1 MALSLARG
9 VIVAILG
16 LIAYGLYTH
25 PPFESVRRGEVLAR
39 TDALDGSVSVYT
51 SGTVLVLP
59 GIHQVRRYSIRDQVY
74 RPEESASATG
84 PAPFQS
90 IEGLSIGVDLAVR
103 WTVDRARLA
112 QMSKEFPDDISADLV
127 APAVQGIVYPTFA
140 RYSVREIF
148 SQRRTQIRDELI
160 AELKP
165 KFTAMGLVLRE
176 VEMGK
181 VDLPP
186 DYRAGM
192 EKLLSEELETEK
204 IHYTLQ
210 LKEAQVK
217 QQQLEAEADKVRRQT
232 AAEAAGQEQVIAARA
247 QEETMKH
254 ILPFKQ
260 KQIEQRQLEAEAD
273 KVARI
278 RTAEGAAEARRIEA
292 KGEADSRQKLADAE
306 AYRLDLV
313 GKANAGQMEREG
325 ALVARYPLL
334 IQKTLA
340 DKLSDKVQVIIAPLP
355 AAGKFIGSSL
365 IGDQSSPN
373 SVDDAA
379 ALASVST
386 APRQEPPGDARAR
399 GIARH
404 RGPGPRRVARSA
416 AHECYRTHAAMAG
429 RCARGSRRTG
439 RIPEGL
445 RLSSRAG
452 RILAGGCGPAGRS
465 LRERRFRASR
475 RAALPARKPG
485 IRGARH

>member
-1 MALSLARG
+1 MSGRLDALFEFLRRGLIEPLGRLGGLTLAALRSLTAVLSRFRWRAAMIA
-9 VIVAILG
+9 VLALIALG
-16 LIAYGLYTH
+16 LWTH

-39 TDALDGSVSVYT
+39 TDALDGAVSVYT
-51 SGTVLVLP
+51 TGTVLVLP

-74 RPEESASATG
+74 RPADSASATG

-90 IEGLSIGVDLAVR
+90 VEGLSIGVDLAIR
-103 WTVDRARLA
+103 WTVDRARLG
-112 QMSKEFPDDISADLV
+112 QMSKEFPDDLSADLV
-127 APAVQGIVYPTFA
+127 APAVQGILYPTFA

-148 SQRRTQIRDELI
+148 SQRRTEIQKELI
-160 AELKP
+160 AELTP
-165 KFTAMGLVLRE
+165 KFTAMGLVLRA
-176 VEMGK
+176 VDMGK

-192 EKLLSEELETEK
+192 ERLLSEELETEK
-204 IHYTLQ
+204 IHYTLE
-210 LKEAQVK
+210 LKEAAVK

-232 AAEAAGQEQVIAARA
+232 AAEAAGAEQVIAARA

-292 KGEADSRQKLADAE
+292 RGEADSRQKLADAE

-365 IGDQSSPN
+365 LGDLSPA
-373 SVDDAA
+373 SPVDNAQTAA
-379 ALASVST
+379 IAQGGAS
-386 APRQEPPGDARAR
+386 P
-399 GIARH
+399 
-404 RGPGPRRVARSA
+404 
-416 AHECYRTHAAMAG
+416 
-429 RCARGSRRTG
+429 
-439 RIPEGL
+439 
-445 RLSSRAG
+445 
-452 RILAGGCGPAGRS
+452 
-465 LRERRFRASR
+465 
-475 RAALPARKPG
+475 
-485 IRGARH
+485 

>member
-1 MALSLARG
+1 MSGRLDAFFEFVRR
-9 VIVAILG
+9 G
-16 LIAYGLYTH
+16 LIEPLRRLGALIATALRLVTLNLWRFRWRAAAAAVCGLIVYGLCTH
-25 PPFESVRRGEVLAR
+25 PPFQTVRRGEVLAR
-39 TDALDGSVSVYT
+39 SDAIDGSVSVYS

-59 GIHQVRRYSIRDQVY
+59 AIHQVRRYSIRDQVY
-74 RPEESASATG
+74 RPEDSASATG
-84 PAPFQS
+84 SGPFQS

-112 QMSKEFPDDISADLV
+112 QMSKEFPDDIGADLV
-127 APAVQGIVYPTFA
+127 APAVQGVVYPTFA

-148 SQRRTQIRDELI
+148 SQRRTEIRDELV
-160 AELKP
+160 AALRP
-165 KFTAMGLVLRE
+165 KFVAMGLVLRE

-204 IHYTLQ
+204 IRYTLQ

-292 KGEADSRQKLADAE
+292 RGEADSRQKLADAE

-373 SVDDAA
+373 PDA
-379 ALASVST
+379 
-386 APRQEPPGDARAR
+386 G
-399 GIARH
+399 
-404 RGPGPRRVARSA
+404 
-416 AHECYRTHAAMAG
+416 
-429 RCARGSRRTG
+429 
-439 RIPEGL
+439 
-445 RLSSRAG
+445 
-452 RILAGGCGPAGRS
+452 
-465 LRERRFRASR
+465 ASR
-475 RAALPARKPG
+475 
-485 IRGARH
+485 

>member
-1 MALSLARG
+1 VSDRLDALFEFVRRGIVEPLGRLGGLVAAALRSLTTGLWRFRWRVAMTA
-9 VIVAILG
+9 VLILIV
-16 LIAYGLYTH
+16 YGLCTH
-25 PPFESVRRGEVLAR
+25 PPFDSVRRGEVLAR
-39 TDALDGSVSVYT
+39 TALDGSVSVYT
-51 SGTVLVLP
+51 AGTVLVLP

-74 RPEESASATG
+74 RPTQSASATG

-112 QMSKEFPDDISADLV
+112 QMSKEFPDDISAELV

-148 SQRRTQIRDELI
+148 SQRRTEIREELI
-160 AELKP
+160 AALKP

-260 KQIEQRQLEAEAD
+260 KQIAQRQLEAEAD

-292 KGEADSRQKLADAE
+292 RGEADSRQKLADAE

-334 IQKTLA
+334 IQKALA

-365 IGDQSSPN
+365 LGDQSPVN
-373 SVDDAA
+373 LIDDPAA
-379 ALASVST
+379 AATSHAGVS
-386 APRQEPPGDARAR
+386 R
-399 GIARH
+399 
-404 RGPGPRRVARSA
+404 
-416 AHECYRTHAAMAG
+416 
-429 RCARGSRRTG
+429 
-439 RIPEGL
+439 
-445 RLSSRAG
+445 
-452 RILAGGCGPAGRS
+452 
-465 LRERRFRASR
+465 
-475 RAALPARKPG
+475 
-485 IRGARH
+485 

>member
-1 MALSLARG
+1 MSGRLDALLEWVIAALGSLSPGLRRFRWRV
-9 VIVAILG
+9 VISAVLIL
-16 LIAYGLYTH
+16 ILYALCIH
-25 PPFESVRRGEVLAR
+25 PPFVSVRRGEVLAR
-39 TDALDGSVSVYT
+39 TDALDGSVSVYNG
-51 SGTVLVLP
+51 GTVLVLP

-74 RPEESASATG
+74 RPTDSASATG

-90 IEGLSIGVDLAVR
+90 VEGLSIGVDLAVR

-148 SQRRTQIRDELI
+148 SQRRTEIQRELM
-160 AELKP
+160 AELRP
-165 KFTAMGLVLRE
+165 KFMAMGLVLRA
-176 VEMGK
+176 VDMGK

-204 IHYTLQ
+204 IHYSLQ

-217 QQQLEAEADKVRRQT
+217 QQQVEAEADKVRRQT

-260 KQIEQRQLEAEAD
+260 KQIEQRQLEAEAE

-292 KGEADSRQKLADAE
+292 RGEADSRQKLADAE

-355 AAGKFIGSSL
+355 AAGKFLGSNL
-365 IGDQSSPN
+365 IGDQSAVSP
-373 SVDDAA
+373 VADAA
-379 ALASVST
+379 AAVTS
-386 APRQEPPGDARAR
+386 QG
-399 GIARH
+399 
-404 RGPGPRRVARSA
+404 
-416 AHECYRTHAAMAG
+416 
-429 RCARGSRRTG
+429 RGS
-439 RIPEGL
+439 P
-445 RLSSRAG
+445 
-452 RILAGGCGPAGRS
+452 
-465 LRERRFRASR
+465 
-475 RAALPARKPG
+475 
-485 IRGARH
+485 

>member
-1 MALSLARG
+1 MSGRLDALFEFVRRGLIEPLGRLGGLLVAALRSLAPGLWRFRWR
-9 VIVAILG
+9 VVTTAVLVLIVFG
-16 LIAYGLYTH
+16 LCVH
-25 PPFESVRRGEVLAR
+25 PPFDSVHRGEVLAR

-51 SGTVLVLP
+51 AGTLLVLP

-74 RPEESASATG
+74 RPAESASATG
-84 PAPFQS
+84 SAPFQS
-90 IEGLSIGVDLAVR
+90 VEGLSIGVDLTVR
-103 WTVDRARLA
+103 WTVDLARLP
-112 QMSKEFPDDISADLV
+112 QKTKEFPDDISADLV

-148 SQRRTQIRDELI
+148 SQRRTEIKQDLI

-176 VEMGK
+176 VDIGK

-192 EKLLSEELETEK
+192 EKLLAEELETEK

-217 QQQLEAEADKVRRQT
+217 QQQVEAEADKVRRQT

-292 KGEADSRQKLADAE
+292 RGEADSRQKLADAE

-313 GKANAGQMEREG
+313 GKASAGQMEREG
-325 ALVARYPLL
+325 VLVSRYPLL

-355 AAGKFIGSSL
+355 AEGKFIGSSL
-365 IGDQSSPN
+365 FGDQSAMNP
-373 SVDDAA
+373 VDKVV
-379 ALASVST
+379 ASVTS
-386 APRQEPPGDARAR
+386 Q
-399 GIARH
+399 
-404 RGPGPRRVARSA
+404 A
-416 AHECYRTHAAMAG
+416 A
-429 RCARGSRRTG
+429 GS
-439 RIPEGL
+439 
-445 RLSSRAG
+445 
-452 RILAGGCGPAGRS
+452 
-465 LRERRFRASR
+465 
-475 RAALPARKPG
+475 K
-485 IRGARH
+485 

>member
-1 MALSLARG
+1 MSGRLDAFFEFVRRGIVDPLGRLGASAARALRSLTSGLWRFRWRVVTIG
-9 VIVAILG
+9 VAVLIV
-16 LIAYGLYTH
+16 YGLCTH
-25 PPFESVRRGEVLAR
+25 PPFESVRRGEVLVR
-39 TDALDGSVSVYT
+39 SDALDGSVNVYT
-51 SGTVLVLP
+51 AGTVLVLP
-59 GIHQVRRYSIRDQVY
+59 GLQQVRRYSIRDQVY
-74 RPEESASATG
+74 RLSESALATG

-90 IEGLSIGVDLAVR
+90 VEGLSIGVDLTVR

-112 QMSKEFPDDISADLV
+112 QMSKDFPDDISADLV
-127 APAVQGIVYPTFA
+127 APAVQGVVYPTFA
-140 RYSVREIF
+140 RFSVREIF
-148 SQRRTQIRDELI
+148 SQRRTQIQQELR
-160 AELKP
+160 AALTP
-165 KFTAMGLVLRE
+165 KFTAMGLTLRE
-176 VEMGK
+176 VDIGK

-192 EKLLSEELETEK
+192 ERLLSEELETEK
-204 IHYTLQ
+204 IHYTLE

-260 KQIEQRQLEAEAD
+260 KQIEQRQLEAEAE

-292 KGEADSRQKLADAE
+292 RGEADSRQKLADAE

-355 AAGKFIGSSL
+355 AAGKFLGSSL
-365 IGDQSSPN
+365 IGDQG
-373 SVDDAA
+373 SVNPVENATA
-379 ALASVST
+379 TVVSQVGAS
-386 APRQEPPGDARAR
+386 
-399 GIARH
+399 H
-404 RGPGPRRVARSA
+404 
-416 AHECYRTHAAMAG
+416 
-429 RCARGSRRTG
+429 
-439 RIPEGL
+439 
-445 RLSSRAG
+445 
-452 RILAGGCGPAGRS
+452 
-465 LRERRFRASR
+465 
-475 RAALPARKPG
+475 
-485 IRGARH
+485 

>member
-1 MALSLARG
+1 MPSRVDALLEFLRRG
-9 VIVAILG
+9 IVEPLGRIMGAAVRGIRVCGMTAYRRRGRVGIVAFVALA
-16 LIAYGLYTH
+16 AYGLYTH
-25 PPFESVRRGEVLAR
+25 PPFAPVRRGEVLVR
-39 TDALDGSVSVYT
+39 TDVLDGSVTVFT
-51 SGTVLVLP
+51 AGTVPVLP
-59 GIHQVRRYSIRDQVY
+59 GIHQMRCYSVRDQVY
-74 RPEESASATG
+74 RPSESATATG

-90 IEGLSIGVDLAVR
+90 IEGLSIGVDLTVR

-112 QMSKEFPDDISADLV
+112 QMSKEFPDDLNEDLV
-127 APAVQGIVYPTFA
+127 APAVQGVIYPLFA

-148 SQRRTQIRDELI
+148 SRRRAEIQQELMT
-160 AELKP
+160 ELKP
-165 KFTAMGLVLRE
+165 KFSAMGLVLRGID
-176 VEMGK
+176 MGK

-204 IHYTLQ
+204 VRYTLE
-210 LKEAQVK
+210 LKEADVK
-217 QQQLEAEADKVRRQT
+217 QRQLEAEADKVRRQT
-232 AAEAAGQEQVIAARA
+232 AAEAAGAEQVIAARA

-278 RTAEGAAEARRIEA
+278 RTAEGSAEARRIEA

-355 AAGKFIGSSL
+355 AAGRFLGSNL
-365 IGDQSSPN
+365 IGTQGLTSPEETA
-373 SVDDAA
+373 DP
-379 ALASVST
+379 ST
-386 APRQEPPGDARAR
+386 PAQ
-399 GIARH
+399 
-404 RGPGPRRVARSA
+404 
-416 AHECYRTHAAMAG
+416 
-429 RCARGSRRTG
+429 GSR
-439 RIPEGL
+439 
-445 RLSSRAG
+445 
-452 RILAGGCGPAGRS
+452 
-465 LRERRFRASR
+465 
-475 RAALPARKPG
+475 
-485 IRGARH
+485 